1 MKHIRILISILLIAT
16 SCKAETT
23 PTHADVKR
31 EHDEVNHYHWS
42 LWGNYQYRQGNIKPA
57 AHWYSKILADNP
69 TPYALHGY
77 VMALYKSHN
86 YQAILNVL
94 PAIDEQFANDRDMQL
109 IFAQALL
116 YTKNLEAAHT
126 KFAQIYEKNK
136 THSES
141 AYFAA
146 ESYSR
151 LQEYTKAMDVIDT
164 YLKASTQQHTEFL
177 FHFLKAQ
184 IFAVQHYMDKA
195 REYAKKALD
204 MNPRFEQ
211 ASVFLQLLDNIER
224 EVLKSGAKQMNSQ
237 ALKKFI
243 PQVQKQS
250 NNFYQT
256 EKTIYF
262 SRL

>member
-1 MKHIRILISILLIAT
+1 MKSIPMLLFIVAIAC
-16 SCKAETT
+16 SLKSDPAPVALDIKKE
-23 PTHADVKR
+23 A
-31 EHDEVNHYHWS
+31 DEVNHYHWS

-57 AHWYSKILADNP
+57 AYWYSKILADNP
-69 TPYALHGY
+69 SPYALHGY
-77 VMALYKSHN
+77 VTALYKSHN
-86 YQAILNVL
+86 YPAIVNVL

-116 YTKNLEAAHT
+116 YTKNLKPAHD
-126 KFAQIYEKNK
+126 KFVQIFEKNK
-136 THSES
+136 THAES
-141 AYFAA
+141 AYFTA

-151 LQEYTKAMDVIDT
+151 FQMYTEAMDLIDT
-164 YLKASTQQHTEFL
+164 YLKHSTQQHTDFL
-177 FHFLKAQ
+177 FYFLKAQ
-184 IFAVQHYMDKA
+184 IFAVQHYLDKA
-195 REYAKKALD
+195 REFAIKALD

-224 EVLKSGAKQMNSQ
+224 EVLKNGARNNNASI
-237 ALKKFI
+237 LRKFL

>member
-1 MKHIRILISILLIAT
+1 MKHIHILLFSLGFAAY
-16 SCKAETT
+16 CKGDSSTT
-23 PTHADVKR
+23 PADIKK
-31 EHDEVNHYHWS
+31 EADEVNHYHWS

-57 AHWYSKILADNP
+57 AYWYSKILGDNP

-86 YQAILNVL
+86 YPAILDVL
-94 PAIDEQFANDRDMQL
+94 PAIDAQFTNDRDMQL

-116 YTKNLEAAHT
+116 YTKNFKDAHT
-126 KFAQIYEKNK
+126 KFVEIYEKNK
-136 THSES
+136 AHAES

-164 YLKASTQQHTEFL
+164 YLKHSCQTHTDFL
-177 FHFLKAQ
+177 FFFLKAQ
-184 IFAVQHYMDKA
+184 IFAVQHYLDKA
-195 REYAKKALD
+195 REFATKTLE

-211 ASVFLQLLDNIER
+211 AAVFLQLLDNIER
-224 EVLKSGAKQMNSQ
+224 EILKSGSKDMTPQ
-237 ALKKFI
+237 AMRKFL

>member
-1 MKHIRILISILLIAT
+1 MKRVYILLLAGEF
-16 SCKAETT
+16 AAYANPEALT
-23 PTHADVKR
+23 PADIKK
-31 EHDEVNHYHWS
+31 EADEVNHYHWS
-42 LWGNYQYRQGNIKPA
+42 LWGNYQYRQGNIKQA
-57 AHWYSKILADNP
+57 ANWYSKILGDNP

-77 VMALYKSHN
+77 VTALYKSHN
-86 YQAILNVL
+86 YPAILNVL
-94 PAIDEQFANDRDMQL
+94 PALDEQFANDRDMQL

-116 YTKNLEAAHT
+116 YTKNFKDAHA
-126 KFAQIYEKNK
+126 KFSSIYEKNK
-136 THSES
+136 THAES

-164 YLKASTQQHTEFL
+164 YLKHSTQQHTDFL
-177 FHFLKAQ
+177 FYFLKAQ
-184 IFAVQHYMDKA
+184 IFAVQHYLEKA
-195 REYAKKALD
+195 REFALKTLE

-211 ASVFLQLLDNIER
+211 AAVFLQLLDNIER
-224 EVLKSGAKQMNSQ
+224 EILKSGAKNMTQS
-237 ALKKFI
+237 ALRKFI